1 MLHKL
6 KIQNKMTSIK
16 KQTTLIIAALFA
28 FLLTTSGQAAIE
40 LNFQGLLTDASG
52 EIMAGESFDLS
63 VILNSSESGKNEL
76 WSYSEAST
84 TDENGWFTYSIPEIS
99 QFLETEQNEDNSLVI
114 KMEFLPNSNTKWL
127 SEDEDFLVS
136 YTITAYNTDDAIKLT
151 LSRMEGAELT
161 SHVEDHLFA
170 FKDDYPFAYL
180 TAGFLL
186 TDSPP
191 LNKTSIDD
199 LRQWILPESSEID
212 STTRGVKGGF
222 PKGGYRKR

>member
-1 MLHKL
+1 
-6 KIQNKMTSIK
+6 MTSIR
-16 KQTTLIIAALFA
+16 KQTTLVIAALFA
-28 FLLTTSGQAAIE
+28 YLLTTSGQAAIE

-63 VILNSSESGKNEL
+63 VILSSSESGKNEL
-76 WSYSEAST
+76 WSYSEVSN

-99 QFLETEQNEDNSLVI
+99 QFLGTKQNEDNSLVI

-136 YTITAYNTDDAIKLT
+136 YTITTSNTDDALKLT

-199 LRQWILPESSEID
+199 LRQWISPESSETD

>member
-1 MLHKL
+1 
-6 KIQNKMTSIK
+6 MTSLR

-63 VILNSSESGKNEL
+63 VILSSSESGKNEL
-76 WSYSEAST
+76 WSYSEIST
-84 TDENGWFTYSIPEIS
+84 TDENGWFTYSVPEIS

-136 YTITAYNTDDAIKLT
+136 YTIRAYNTDDAIKLT

-199 LRQWILPESSEID
+199 LRQWISPESSETD
-212 STTRGVKGGF
+212 SITRGVKGGF

>member
-1 MLHKL
+1 
-6 KIQNKMTSIK
+6 MTSIR
-16 KQTTLIIAALFA
+16 KQTSLIIAALFA
-28 FLLTTSGQAAIE
+28 FLLTTSGQAAID

-63 VILNSSESGKNEL
+63 VILSSSESGKGEL
-76 WSYSEAST
+76 WSYSEVST
-84 TDENGWFTYSIPEIS
+84 TDENGWFTYSIPELS
-99 QFLETEQNEDNSLVI
+99 QFLETEKNEDKSLVI

-127 SEDEDFLVS
+127 SEDEDFLVT
-136 YTITAYNTDDAIKLT
+136 YTITPNTTDDAIKLT

-161 SHVEDHLFA
+161 THVEDHLFA
-170 FKDDYPFAYL
+170 YKDDYPFAYL

-186 TDSPP
+186 TDAPP

-199 LRQWILPESSEID
+199 LRQWISPESSETD
-212 STTRGVKGGF
+212 SISRGVKGGF

>member
-1 MLHKL
+1 
-6 KIQNKMTSIK
+6 MTSISK
-16 KQTTLIIAALFA
+16 HIILVIAALI
-28 FLLTTSGQAAIE
+28 LLLPASFGQAAID

-52 EIMAGESFDLS
+52 VMAGESFDLS
-63 VILNSSESGKNEL
+63 VNLSSSESGKSEL
-76 WSYSEAST
+76 WSYSKVST

-99 QFLETEQNEDNSLVI
+99 KFLETEKNADKSLVI

-136 YTITAYNTDDAIKLT
+136 YTITAGITDDEINLT
-151 LSRMEGAELT
+151 LTRMEGAELT
-161 SHVEDHLFA
+161 THVEDHLFA

-186 TDSPP
+186 TDAPP
-191 LNKTSIDD
+191 LNRTSIDD
-199 LRQWILPESSEID
+199 LRQWISPESAETD

>member
-1 MLHKL
+1 
-6 KIQNKMTSIK
+6 MTSIR
-16 KQTTLIIAALFA
+16 KQPTLIIAALFT
-28 FLLTTSGQAAIE
+28 FLLTTSGQAAID

-63 VILNSSESGKNEL
+63 VILSSSESGKSEL
-76 WSYSEAST
+76 WSNSEIST

-99 QFLETEQNEDNSLVI
+99 QFMETEQNEDNSLVI

-136 YTITAYNTDDAIKLT
+136 YTITAYNTNDAIKLT

-161 SHVEDHLFA
+161 THVEDHLFA

-199 LRQWILPESSEID
+199 LRQWISPESTETD